1 MFAVAPDLTTIGL
14 WKAQHMVS
22 AISQTWQKKQ
32 KFIQSSVK
40 KDVNFLGNSNK
51 LKNNK
56 CSQTSS
62 EIKTSL
68 CPCLSSNALY
78 IALPCPAAATGESK
92 WQVAAVCAAFT
103 ASSVRSFARGP
114 WRYLQC
120 EPENVMHKTYCS
132 AYLCIK
138 NLDEESDSHDL
149 MSSLI
154 WQQALPSLARWKVGK
169 N

>member
-68 CPCLSSNALY
+68 CPRLSSNALY
-78 IALPCPAAATGESK
+78 IALTICFPARPRP
-92 WQVAAVCAAFT
+92 QVRANGRLQLYAPRLLLRLSDPSHEDHGDTC
-103 ASSVRSFARGP
+103 SVN
-114 WRYLQC
+114 QK
-120 EPENVMHKTYCS
+120 M
-132 AYLCIK
+132 
-138 NLDEESDSHDL
+138 
-149 MSSLI
+149 
-154 WQQALPSLARWKVGK
+154 
-169 N
+169 